1 VARFRARRK
10 KWRWGM
16 VRSGDAVARTKWCG
30 GGGVVRSQT
39 QTRGAER
46 VGQKKPKPSGRGSVS
61 GCSGT
66 AKGGEGGCVAT
77 APPPVLN

>member
-1 VARFRARRK
+1 VVMR
-10 KWRWGM
+10 WR
-16 VRSGDAVARTKWCG
+16 VRGGG
-30 GGGVVRSQT
+30 GGGVVRSRNAR
-39 QTRGAER
+39 RGAS
-46 VGQKKPKPSGRGSVS
+46 GPKKPKPSGRGSVS